1 MEGEKNRIIQIPPWG
16 LPLREI
22 QSSIRD
28 IAVLQEA
35 TEMILSS
42 VDLDTVLHH
51 ILLIVRNYFGISN
64 CAVLLIDGSANELY
78 VRAQNGYDA
87 DKTTYTRIKIGEQ
100 GVTGWVAQHKSPLY
114 VPDVS
119 REQRY
124 LAVDPKIR
132 SELALPLIVRDN
144 VIGVLDI
151 ESSKI
156 DYFSDDMIGLLPLF
170 ASQAAV
176 ALENTRLHSTE
187 RRRMRQIE
195 IIHLIAR
202 ATTASSDLDQLLS
215 TLAALLSDTFEGSEV
230 GILLRGPDGPLEL
243 RSHSGT
249 RNDWPGDYSAIASK
263 GILAQA
269 FEARINV
276 LVNDVNSRSDW
287 AHALP
292 GSGSELCVPL
302 ISFAETLG
310 ALLVIHPEANF
321 FTVDDRSIAQ
331 AATDVCATAIRNVQL
346 ADELRRV
353 SNTDS
358 LTGVYNQR
366 YFHIAL
372 GLETG
377 RARRYRS
384 TFSVLLVDLGGL
396 REINSVAG
404 FDAGDL
410 LLRNVAMIMKQQL
423 RGVDVICRYS
433 GDQFAM
439 ILPETG
445 SEQATNV
452 IEKVYAQIE
461 ANSAAKLEG
470 KLVVR
475 VRSARANYP
484 EDSENEMEL
493 VRTLLSRLGEAKS
506 ESAAAGSS

>member
-1 MEGEKNRIIQIPPWG
+1 
-16 LPLREI
+16 LREI

-28 IAVLQEA
+28 VAVLQEA

-64 CAVLLIDGSANELY
+64 CAVMLVDASSNELY
-78 VRAQNGYDA
+78 VRAQNGYDQ
-87 DKTTYTRIKIGEQ
+87 DTTASRRVKIGEQ
-100 GVTGWVAQHKSPLY
+100 GVTGWAAEHKAPLY
-114 VPDVS
+114 VPDVT
-119 REQRY
+119 REPRY
-124 LAVDPKIR
+124 LKAAEGIR
-132 SELALPLIVRDN
+132 SELALPLIVRDT

-151 ESSKI
+151 ESTKP
-156 DYFSDDMIGLLPLF
+156 DYFRDDMIGLLALF

-215 TLAALLSDTFEGSEV
+215 TLADLLSDTFEGSEV

-269 FEARINV
+269 FEARMNV

-377 RARRYRS
+377 RARRYRG
-384 TFSVLLVDLGGL
+384 TFSVVLVDLGGL
-396 REINSVAG
+396 REINSAAG
-404 FDAGDL
+404 FDAGDM

-423 RGVDVICRYS
+423 RGVDVICRY
-433 GDQFAM
+433 GRDQFAM

-445 SEQATNV
+445 SEQALNV
-452 IEKVYAQIE
+452 VGKLCAQIE
-461 ANSAAKLEG
+461 ANPAAKVG
-470 KLVVR
+470 GRLVVR
-475 VRSARANYP
+475 VRTGRANFP
-484 EDSENEMEL
+484 EDCDNEMEL
-493 VRTLLSRLGEAKS
+493 ARTLLSRLGESKS
-506 ESAAAGSS
+506 ESSSAGAS

>member
-1 MEGEKNRIIQIPPWG
+1 
-16 LPLREI
+16 LREI

-28 IAVLQEA
+28 VAVLQEA

-51 ILLIVRNYFGISN
+51 ILLIVRNYFDISN
-64 CAVLLIDGSANELY
+64 CAVLLVDAAANELY
-78 VRAQNGYDA
+78 VRAQNGYDP
-87 DKTTYTRIKIGEQ
+87 DKSTYARIKIGEQ

-119 REQRY
+119 REERY
-124 LAVDPKIR
+124 LKVDPKIR
-132 SELALPLIVRDN
+132 SELALPLIVRDS

-151 ESSKI
+151 ESSKV
-156 DYFSDDMIGLLPLF
+156 DYFSDDMIGLLALF

-215 TLAALLSDTFEGSEV
+215 TLADLLSDTFEGSEV
-230 GILLRGPDGPLEL
+230 GIVLRGPDGALEL
-243 RSHSGT
+243 RAHSGT
-249 RNDWPGDYSAIASK
+249 RNDWPADYSASAK
-263 GILAQA
+263 NGILAQA
-269 FEARINV
+269 FDARMNV
-276 LVNDVNSRSDW
+276 LVNDVGSRPEWPS
-287 AHALP
+287 ALS

-331 AATDVCATAIRNVQL
+331 AATDVSANAIRNVQL
-346 ADELRRV
+346 SDELRRV

-377 RARRYRS
+377 RARRYRG
-384 TFSVLLVDLGGL
+384 TFSVVLLDIGGL
-396 REINSVAG
+396 RHINSIAG
-404 FDAGDL
+404 FDVGDV
-410 LLRNVAMIMKQQL
+410 LLRGIATILKQQL

-433 GDQFAM
+433 GDQFALV
-439 ILPETG
+439 LPETK
-445 SEQATNV
+445 SQQALSV
-452 IEKVYAQIE
+452 ADKLRHQIE
-461 ANSAAKLEG
+461 SHPSAHLNGEPFVHAA
-470 KLVVR
+470 
-475 VRSARANYP
+475 SAIVNYP
-484 EDSENEMEL
+484 EESDNEMEL
-493 VRTLLSRLGEAKS
+493 VRTLLSRLA
-506 ESAAAGSS
+506 ESKNQSSSAGV

>member
-1 MEGEKNRIIQIPPWG
+1 
-16 LPLREI
+16 LREI

-28 IAVLQEA
+28 VAVLQEA

-64 CAVLLIDGSANELY
+64 CAVMLVDGSSNELY

-87 DKTTYTRIKIGEQ
+87 DLSSNRRIKVGEE
-100 GVTGWVAQHKSPLY
+100 GVTGWVAQHKAPLY
-114 VPDVS
+114 VPDVT
-119 REQRY
+119 REPRY
-124 LAVDPKIR
+124 LKAAEGIR
-132 SELALPLIVRDN
+132 SELALPLIVRDT

-151 ESSKI
+151 ESTKP
-156 DYFSDDMIGLLPLF
+156 DYFSDDMIGLLALF

-202 ATTASSDLDQLLS
+202 ATTASSDLDQLLG
-215 TLAALLSDTFEGSEV
+215 TLADLLSDTFEGSEV
-230 GILLRGPDGPLEL
+230 GILLRAHDGTLEL
-243 RSHSGT
+243 RSHSGA
-249 RNDWPGDYSAIASK
+249 RQDWPGDFSASASK
-263 GILAQA
+263 GVLAQA
-269 FEARINV
+269 FDARMNV
-276 LVNDVNSRSDW
+276 LVNDVRSRPDW

-310 ALLVIHPEANF
+310 ALLVVHPEANF

-372 GLETG
+372 GLEAG
-377 RARRYRS
+377 RARRYRT

-404 FDAGDL
+404 FDSGDL
-410 LLRNVAMIMKQQL
+410 LLRNVAMILKQQL
-423 RGVDVICRYS
+423 RAVDVICRYS

-439 ILPETG
+439 ILPETQSPQVASIIQKLCG
-445 SEQATNV
+445 
-452 IEKVYAQIE
+452 QID
-461 ANSAAKLEG
+461 ANPAAKLDG
-470 KLVVR
+470 KLVIQVR
-475 VRSARANYP
+475 TARVNFP
-484 EDSENEMEL
+484 EDSDNEMEL
-493 VRTLLSRLGEAKS
+493 VRTLLARLGESKDQS
-506 ESAAAGSS
+506 SSAGAS

>member
-1 MEGEKNRIIQIPPWG
+1 MK
-16 LPLREI
+16 EI

-28 IAVLQEA
+28 VAVLQEA

-64 CAVLLIDGSANELY
+64 CAVLLVDGSANELY

-87 DKTTYTRIKIGEQ
+87 DKSAYSRVKIGEQ
-100 GVTGWVAQHKSPLY
+100 GVTGWVAQHKAPLY
-114 VPDVS
+114 IPDVS
-119 REQRY
+119 REDRY
-124 LAVDPKIR
+124 LKVDPKTR

-156 DYFSDDMIGLLPLF
+156 DHFTDDMIGLLALF

-215 TLAALLSDTFEGSEV
+215 TLADLLSDTFEGSEV
-230 GILLRGPDGPLEL
+230 GILLRSPDGSLEL
-243 RSHSGT
+243 RAHSGT
-249 RNDWPGDYSAIASK
+249 RSDWPADYSASATH
-263 GILAQA
+263 GILAQG
-269 FEARINV
+269 FDARMNV
-276 LVNDVNSRSDW
+276 LVNDVRARSGW
-287 AHALP
+287 ASALP
-292 GSGSELCVPL
+292 DSGSELCVPL

-310 ALLVIHPEANF
+310 ALLVIHPDPNF

-346 ADELRRV
+346 SDELRRV

-366 YFHIAL
+366 YLHIAL

-384 TFSVLLVDLGGL
+384 TFSLVLLDVGGL
-396 REINSVAG
+396 RHINSAAG
-404 FDAGDL
+404 FDAGDV
-410 LLRNVAMIMKQQL
+410 LLRSVATTLKQQL

-433 GDQFAM
+433 GDQFAL
-439 ILPETG
+439 ILPETK
-445 SEQATNV
+445 SQQALGV
-452 IEKVYAQIE
+452 AEKLRNQIE
-461 ANSAAKLEG
+461 ALP
-470 KLVVR
+470 
-475 VRSARANYP
+475 SARTNAERFVKVVAAGVNYP
-484 EDSENEMEL
+484 EDGDNEMEL
-493 VRTLLSRLGEAKS
+493 VRLLLSRLAESKS
-506 ESAAAGSS
+506 RSSSAGV

>member
-1 MEGEKNRIIQIPPWG
+1 LK
-16 LPLREI
+16 EI

-28 IAVLQEA
+28 VAVLQEA

-64 CAVLLIDGSANELY
+64 CAVLLVDGSANELY

-87 DKTTYTRIKIGEQ
+87 DKSTYTRIKIGEQ

-151 ESSKI
+151 ESSKL
-156 DYFSDDMIGLLPLF
+156 DYFTDDMIGLLALF

-202 ATTASSDLDQLLS
+202 ATTASSDLDQLLA
-215 TLAALLSDTFEGSEV
+215 TLADLLSDTFEGSEV
-230 GILLRGPDGPLEL
+230 GILLRGPDGALEL
-243 RSHSGT
+243 RAHSGV
-249 RNDWPGDYSAIASK
+249 RSDWPADYSASVK
-263 GILAQA
+263 SGILAQA
-269 FEARINV
+269 FDARMNV
-276 LVNDVNSRSDW
+276 LVNDVRSRPDW
-287 AHALP
+287 SSALP

-346 ADELRRV
+346 SDELRRV

-372 GLETG
+372 GLESG

-384 TFSVLLVDLGGL
+384 SFSVVLLDIGGL
-396 REINSVAG
+396 RHINSVSG
-404 FDAGDL
+404 FDAGDV
-410 LLRNVAMIMKQQL
+410 LLRSVATAVKQQL

-433 GDQFAM
+433 GDQFAL
-439 ILPETG
+439 ILPETKAQ
-445 SEQATNV
+445 QAVSVT
-452 IEKVYAQIE
+452 EKLRVQIE
-461 ANSAAKLEG
+461 SHPSAQVNG
-470 KLVVR
+470 Q
-475 VRSARANYP
+475 RSVQTHSASVNYP
-484 EDSENEMEL
+484 DDSDNEMEL
-493 VRTLLSRLGEAKS
+493 VRSLLSRLA
-506 ESAAAGSS
+506 ESKNQSSSAGA

>member
-1 MEGEKNRIIQIPPWG
+1 
-16 LPLREI
+16 LREI

-28 IAVLQEA
+28 VAVLQEA

-51 ILLIVRNYFGISN
+51 ILLIVRNYFNISN
-64 CAVLLIDGSANELY
+64 CAVLLVDSSSNELY
-78 VRAQNGYDA
+78 VRAQNGYEA
-87 DKTTYTRIKIGEQ
+87 DKTAAARIKIGVQ

-119 REQRY
+119 REERY
-124 LAVDPKIR
+124 IAVDPKVR
-132 SELALPLIVRDN
+132 SELALPLIVRDT

-151 ESSKI
+151 ESSKL
-156 DYFSDDMIGLLPLF
+156 DYFSDDMIGLLALF

-215 TLAALLSDTFEGSEV
+215 TLADLLSDTFEGSEV
-230 GILLRGPDGPLEL
+230 GILLRAPDGALEL

-249 RNDWPGDYSAIASK
+249 RDDWPADYSASAK
-263 GILAQA
+263 GGVLAHA
-269 FEARINV
+269 FDARMNV
-276 LVNDVNSRSDW
+276 LVSDVRSRPEWPS
-287 AHALP
+287 ALP
-292 GSGSELCVPL
+292 GSRSELCVPL

-321 FTVDDRSIAQ
+321 FTMDDRSIAQ

-346 ADELRRV
+346 SDELRRV

-358 LTGVYNQR
+358 LTGTYNQR

-377 RARRYRS
+377 RARRYRG
-384 TFSVLLVDLGGL
+384 TFSIVLLDVAGL
-396 REINSVAG
+396 RHINSMAG
-404 FDAGDL
+404 FDAGDT
-410 LLRNVAMIMKQQL
+410 LLRGVSTVLKQQL
-423 RGVDVICRYS
+423 RGVDVVCRYS
-433 GDQFAM
+433 GDQFALV
-439 ILPETG
+439 LPETK
-445 SEQATNV
+445 SQQAQAVTAKLIN
-452 IEKVYAQIE
+452 QIE
-461 ANSAAKLEG
+461 THPSARLEG
-470 KLVVR
+470 NQFVTVT
-475 VRSARANYP
+475 SAHVNYP
-484 EDSENEMEL
+484 ENSDNEMEL
-493 VRTLLSRLGEAKS
+493 VRTLLSRLA
-506 ESAAAGSS
+506 ESKQRSTSAGA

>member
-1 MEGEKNRIIQIPPWG
+1 
-16 LPLREI
+16 LREI

-28 IAVLQEA
+28 VAVLQEA

-51 ILLIVRNYFGISN
+51 ILLIVRNYFDISN
-64 CAVLLIDGSANELY
+64 CAVLLVDASSNELY

-87 DKTTYTRIKIGEQ
+87 NQSSHTRIKIGEQ
-100 GVTGWVAQHKSPLY
+100 GVTGWVAKHKSPLY

-119 REQRY
+119 REARY
-124 LAVDPKIR
+124 LMVDKKIR

-156 DYFSDDMIGLLPLF
+156 DYFSDDMIGLLALF

-215 TLAALLSDTFEGSEV
+215 TLADLLNDTFEGAEV
-230 GILLRGPDGPLEL
+230 GILLRGPDGALEL
-243 RSHSGT
+243 RSHSGA
-249 RNDWPGDYSAIASK
+249 RNDWPADYSASVK
-263 GILAQA
+263 SGILAQA
-269 FEARINV
+269 FDARMNV
-276 LVNDVNSRSDW
+276 LVNDVRSRPDW
-287 AHALP
+287 ASALS

-302 ISFAETLG
+302 ISFAETMG

-321 FTVDDRSIAQ
+321 FTLDDRSIAQ

-346 ADELRRV
+346 SDELRRV

-366 YFHIAL
+366 FFHIAL
-372 GLETG
+372 GIEAG

-384 TFSVLLVDLGGL
+384 SFSVVLLDIGGL
-396 REINSVAG
+396 RHINSVSG
-404 FDAGDL
+404 FDAGDM
-410 LLRNVAMIMKQQL
+410 LLRSVATILKQQL

-433 GDQFAM
+433 GDQFALV
-439 ILPETG
+439 LPETKAP
-445 SEQATNV
+445 QALSVT
-452 IEKVYAQIE
+452 EKLQMQIE
-461 ANSAAKLEG
+461 SHPSAQLDGQRFVSAASA
-470 KLVVR
+470 VV
-475 VRSARANYP
+475 NYP
-484 EDSENEMEL
+484 EETESELEL
-493 VRTLLSRLGEAKS
+493 VRMLLSRLAESKS
-506 ESAAAGSS
+506 QSSSAGA

>member
-1 MEGEKNRIIQIPPWG
+1 
-16 LPLREI
+16 
-22 QSSIRD
+22 
-28 IAVLQEA
+28 
-35 TEMILSS
+35 MILSS

-51 ILLIVRNYFGISN
+51 ILLIVRNYFNISN
-64 CAVLLIDGSANELY
+64 CAVLLVDSSSNELY
-78 VRAQNGYDA
+78 VRAQNGYEA
-87 DKTTYTRIKIGEQ
+87 DKTAAARIKIGVQ

-119 REQRY
+119 SEERY
-124 LAVDPKIR
+124 IAVDPKVR
-132 SELALPLIVRDN
+132 SELALPLIVRDT

-151 ESSKI
+151 ESSKL
-156 DYFSDDMIGLLPLF
+156 DYFSDDMIGLLALF

-215 TLAALLSDTFEGSEV
+215 TLADLLSDTFEGSEV
-230 GILLRGPDGPLEL
+230 GILLRAPDGPLEL

-249 RNDWPGDYSAIASK
+249 RNDWPGDYSPIASK

-269 FEARINV
+269 FEARMNV

-302 ISFAETLG
+302 LPFAETLG

-372 GLETG
+372 GLEAG

-384 TFSVLLVDLGGL
+384 TFSVVLVDLGGL
-396 REINSVAG
+396 RQINSVAG

-433 GDQFAM
+433 GDQFAL
-439 ILPETG
+439 ILPETKAQ
-445 SEQATNV
+445 QAVSVT
-452 IEKVYAQIE
+452 EKLRLQIE
-461 ANSAAKLEG
+461 SHPSAQVNG
-470 KLVVR
+470 QSLVQTH
-475 VRSARANYP
+475 SASVNYP
-484 EDSENEMEL
+484 DDSDNEMEL
-493 VRTLLSRLGEAKS
+493 VRSLLSRLA
-506 ESAAAGSS
+506 ESKNQSSSAGA

>member
-1 MEGEKNRIIQIPPWG
+1 
-16 LPLREI
+16 LREI

-28 IAVLQEA
+28 VAVLQEA

-64 CAVLLIDGSANELY
+64 CAVMLVDASSNELY
-78 VRAQNGYDA
+78 VRAQNGYDQDTA
-87 DKTTYTRIKIGEQ
+87 STRRVKIGEQ
-100 GVTGWVAQHKSPLY
+100 GVTGWAAQHKAPLY
-114 VPDVS
+114 VPDVT
-119 REQRY
+119 REPRY
-124 LAVDPKIR
+124 LKAAEGIR
-132 SELALPLIVRDN
+132 SELALPLIVRDT

-151 ESSKI
+151 ESTKP
-156 DYFSDDMIGLLPLF
+156 DYFKDDMIGLLALF

-215 TLAALLSDTFEGSEV
+215 TLADLLSDTFEGSEV
-230 GILLRGPDGPLEL
+230 GILLRGPDGTLEL

-249 RNDWPGDYSAIASK
+249 RNDWPGDYTPVASK

-269 FEARINV
+269 FEARMNV
-276 LVNDVNSRSDW
+276 LVNDVKGRSDW

-310 ALLVIHPEANF
+310 ALIVVHPEANF

-377 RARRYRS
+377 RARRYRG

-396 REINSVAG
+396 RQINSAAG
-404 FDAGDL
+404 FDAGDM

-439 ILPETG
+439 ILPET
-445 SEQATNV
+445 SSQQAMTV
-452 IEKVYAQIE
+452 IEKLCAQIQ
-461 ANSAAKLEG
+461 ASPTAKVEG
-470 KLVVR
+470 KSVVR
-475 VRSARANYP
+475 VKSARATFP
-484 EDSENEMEL
+484 EDSDNEMEL

-506 ESAAAGSS
+506 ESSSAGAS

>member
-1 MEGEKNRIIQIPPWG
+1 
-16 LPLREI
+16 LREI

-28 IAVLQEA
+28 VAVLQDA
-35 TEMILSS
+35 SEMILSS

-64 CAVLLIDGSANELY
+64 CAVMLVDGSSNELY
-78 VRAQNGYDA
+78 VRAQNGYDQ
-87 DKTTYTRIKIGEQ
+87 DTTATRRVKIGEQ
-100 GVTGWVAQHKSPLY
+100 GVTGWAAQHKAPLY
-114 VPDVS
+114 VPDVTI
-119 REQRY
+119 EPRY
-124 LAVDPKIR
+124 LKAAEGIR
-132 SELALPLIVRDN
+132 SELALPLIVRDT

-151 ESSKI
+151 ESSKP
-156 DYFSDDMIGLLPLF
+156 DYFSDDMIGLLALF

-215 TLAALLSDTFEGSEV
+215 TLADLLSDTFEGSEV
-230 GILLRGPDGPLEL
+230 GILLRGPDGTMEL

-249 RNDWPGDYSAIASK
+249 RNDWPGDYSQIASK

-269 FEARINV
+269 FEARMNV
-276 LVNDVNSRSDW
+276 LVNDVKARPDW

-292 GSGSELCVPL
+292 DSGSELCVPL

-310 ALLVIHPEANF
+310 ALLVVHPEANF

-377 RARRYRS
+377 RARRYRG
-384 TFSVLLVDLGGL
+384 TFSVVLVDLGGL
-396 REINSVAG
+396 REINSAAG

-439 ILPETG
+439 ILPETRAQ
-445 SEQATNV
+445 QAMNV
-452 IEKVYAQIE
+452 IEKICAQIE

-470 KLVVR
+470 KLVAR

-484 EDSENEMEL
+484 EDSDNEMEL

-506 ESAAAGSS
+506 ESSAAGAS

>member
-1 MEGEKNRIIQIPPWG
+1 
-16 LPLREI
+16 LREI
-22 QSSIRD
+22 QSSVRD
-28 IAVLQEA
+28 VAVLQEA

-51 ILLIVRNYFGISN
+51 ILLIVRNYFDISN
-64 CAVLLIDGSANELY
+64 CAVLLVDGSSNELY

-87 DKTTYTRIKIGEQ
+87 THSSHTRIKIGEQ

-119 REQRY
+119 REERY
-124 LAVDPKIR
+124 LMVDPKIR
-132 SELALPLIVRDN
+132 SELALPLIVRDT

-151 ESSKI
+151 ESIKL
-156 DYFSDDMIGLLPLF
+156 DYFSDDMIGLLALF

-215 TLAALLSDTFEGSEV
+215 TLADLLSDTFEGSEV
-230 GILLRGPDGPLEL
+230 GILLRAPDGALEL

-249 RNDWPGDYSAIASK
+249 RNDWPADYPASSK
-263 GILAQA
+263 TGILEQA
-269 FEARINV
+269 FDARMNV
-276 LVNDVNSRSDW
+276 LVNDVRSRTDW
-287 AHALP
+287 ASALS

-302 ISFAETLG
+302 ISFAETMG

-321 FTVDDRSIAQ
+321 FTMDDRSIAQ

-346 ADELRRV
+346 SDELRRV

-372 GLETG
+372 GVEAG

-384 TFSVLLVDLGGL
+384 TFSVVLLDIGGL
-396 REINSVAG
+396 RHINSLAG
-404 FDAGDL
+404 FDAGDS
-410 LLRNVAMIMKQQL
+410 LLRSVATILKQQL

-433 GDQFAM
+433 GDQFALV
-439 ILPETG
+439 LPETK
-445 SEQATNV
+445 SQQAISVT
-452 IEKVYAQIE
+452 EKLRNQIE
-461 ANSAAKLEG
+461 AHPAARSNGQPFVQTTSAT
-470 KLVVR
+470 V
-475 VRSARANYP
+475 NYP
-484 EDSENEMEL
+484 EEAENEMDL
-493 VRTLLSRLGEAKS
+493 VRTLLSRLA
-506 ESAAAGSS
+506 ESKNQSSSAGA

>member
-1 MEGEKNRIIQIPPWG
+1 
-16 LPLREI
+16 
-22 QSSIRD
+22 
-28 IAVLQEA
+28 
-35 TEMILSS
+35 MILSS

-64 CAVLLIDGSANELY
+64 CAVMLVDASSNELY
-78 VRAQNGYDA
+78 VRAQNGYDQDA
-87 DKTTYTRIKIGEQ
+87 SASRRVKIGEQ
-100 GVTGWVAQHKSPLY
+100 GVTGWAAQHKAPLY
-114 VPDVS
+114 VPDVTL
-119 REQRY
+119 EPRY
-124 LAVDPKIR
+124 LKAAEGIR
-132 SELALPLIVRDN
+132 SELALPLIVRDT

-151 ESSKI
+151 ESSKL
-156 DYFSDDMIGLLPLF
+156 DYFSDDMIGLLALF

-215 TLAALLSDTFEGSEV
+215 TLADLLSDTFEGSEV
-230 GILLRGPDGPLEL
+230 GILLRGPDGTLEL

-249 RNDWPGDYSAIASK
+249 RNDWPGDYSPIASK

-269 FEARINV
+269 FEARMNV
-276 LVNDVNSRSDW
+276 LVNDVKTRPEW

-377 RARRYRS
+377 RSRRYRS

-404 FDAGDL
+404 FDAGDV
-410 LLRNVAMIMKQQL
+410 LLRSISIALKQQL
-423 RGVDVICRYS
+423 RSVDVICRYS
-433 GDQFAM
+433 GDQFALV
-439 ILPETG
+439 LPQTK
-445 SEQATNV
+445 SQQAQAVTAKLV
-452 IEKVYAQIE
+452 SQIE
-461 ANSAAKLEG
+461 SLPSAGLEG

-493 VRTLLSRLGEAKS
+493 VRTLLSRLGEAKNES
-506 ESAAAGSS
+506 SAAGAS